1 MKNKLKTDD
10 LCKCYLDGMEFFVHI
25 MEVLEEHAQRM
36 RAEGKDPYKDEQA
49 IRRLQVAKA
58 GLQWMLSGRA
68 KALEGGPCA
77 EAARQQSMEHRARKR
92 KEREQKKHEK

>member
-1 MKNKLKTDD
+1 MKNKLITDD
-10 LCKCYLDGMEFFVHI
+10 ICKYYLDGMALFAHN

-36 RAEGKDPYKDEQA
+36 RAEGKDPYKDEHA
-49 IRRLQVAKA
+49 IRRLQVAKE
-58 GLQWMLSGRA
+58 GLRRMLSDRV
-68 KALEGGPCA
+68 KVLEGGPCA